1 MRFASEYFNLE
12 TIAAYIYQKDVDTID
27 KQDRKAAP

>member
-1 MRFASEYFNLE
+1 MRFVGEYFNLE
-12 TIAAYIYQKDVDTID
+12 TVAAYIYQKDVVTID